1 MARDRWHL
9 IHEEDGAL
17 TLARRRP
24 ARFDLAVEGRLPEAS
39 RTRVAHRVR
48 QDMWRALRHLRGFA
62 PVVRVW
68 NVPGGLQVRAGG
80 AVAGRFAREEAE
92 ARIAA
97 LFEDPARV
105 ARWTGR
111 GPAGGGAR

>member
-9 IHEEDGAL
+9 IREEDGAL
-17 TLARRRP
+17 TLARRLP
-24 ARFDLAVEGRLPEAS
+24 VRFDLAVEGRLPEAS
-39 RTRVAHRVR
+39 RTRLAHRLR

-68 NVPGGLQVRAGG
+68 RVEDGLHVRAGG
-80 AVAGRFAREEAE
+80 AVAGRFARAEAE

-97 LFEDPARV
+97 LFEDGARV
-105 ARWTGR
+105 ARWTG
-111 GPAGGGAR
+111 AGG